1 MIRRTPAEW
10 KALIQEQQASGLN
23 QAPFCQKRNICP
35 RYFSLR
41 KKRLTTNDKAP
52 TGFVKVERVTAPR
65 QIPALTLRCGPIELV
80 FHQPVAPDF
89 LQALIKSLS

>member
-23 QAPFCQKRNICP
+23 QAQFCLKRNICP

-41 KKRLTTNDKAP
+41 KKQLITKDKAP
-52 TGFVKVERVTAPR
+52 AGFVKVERVAAPR
-65 QIPALTLRCGPIELV
+65 QTPALTLRCGPVELV
-80 FHQPVAPDF
+80 FHQPVAPDY

>member
-23 QAPFCQKRNICP
+23 QAQFCQKRNICP